1 MTAGPAASP
10 TRPVIGY
17 AGMTHLGINSIAA
30 AAALGFSAIGY
41 DPDPERTAALTRGA
55 PPVLEPGLPEL
66 FAEHAARLSFSTDP
80 AALAACD
87 VAYIACDVPTD
98 DQAASDLRPV
108 RALIER
114 TLPHL
119 RRDAVLVVLCQVP
132 PGFTRAL
139 VHDLGLD
146 DDRVVYQVETLI
158 FGRAVERATRPERF
172 IIGLADPAA
181 GPPPA
186 LAAFL
191 GAFGCPILP
200 MRRESAE
207 LAKISINM
215 CLVAMVSTANTLA
228 EVCERIGA
236 DWAEIVP
243 ALKLDQRIGPHAYL
257 APGLGIAGGNL
268 ERDLATIRDL
278 ADRHGTDASVV
289 RAWIDNSR
297 HRREWALR
305 TVREWAPPTRPGL
318 SLGVLGLAY
327 KQDTHSTKNSPS
339 LATLAGLEPYRVRAF
354 DPAVAVRPDFHPRIE
369 AAADPLDACRG
380 ADVLLVM
387 TPWSDFRRLDP
398 AEIARRMAGR
408 LVVDP
413 YAVLDGAACRA
424 AGLTYLTLGRG
435 DQVDAG

>member
-1 MTAGPAASP
+1 MTAIP
-10 TRPVIGY
+10 TARPVIGY

-41 DPDPERTAALTRGA
+41 DPDPERAAALTLGDL
-55 PPVLEPGLPEL
+55 PVLEPGLPEL
-66 FAEHAARLSFSTDP
+66 FAEHAERLTFSADP
-80 AALAACD
+80 AALGACS
-87 VAYIACDVPTD
+87 VVYISCDVPTD

-108 RALIER
+108 RALAEQV
-114 TLPHL
+114 LPHL
-119 RRDAVLVVLCQVP
+119 RDDAVLVILCQVP

-139 VHDLGLD
+139 TRDLKLD
-146 DDRVVYQVETLI
+146 DHRVVYQVETLI
-158 FGRAVERATRPERF
+158 FGCAVERATRPERF

-228 EVCERIGA
+228 GVCERIGA

-243 ALKLDQRIGPHAYL
+243 ALKLDRRIGPHAYL

-278 ADRHGTDASVV
+278 ADRHGTDAQVV
-289 RAWIDNSR
+289 RAWIANSR

-305 TVREWAPPTRPGL
+305 TVREWAPPTRPGIL
-318 SLGVLGLAY
+318 LGVLGLAY

-354 DPAVAVRPDFHPRIE
+354 DPAVTVCPDFHPHIE
-369 AAADPLDACRG
+369 AAADPLDACVN
-380 ADVLLVM
+380 ADALLVM
-387 TPWSDFRRLDP
+387 TPWNDFRRLDP
-398 AEIARRMAGR
+398 MEIARRMTGR
-408 LVVDP
+408 LIIDP
-413 YAVLDGAACRA
+413 YAVLDGDACRA
-424 AGLTYLTLGRG
+424 AGLTCLTLGRG
-435 DQVDAG
+435 NDQTGAR